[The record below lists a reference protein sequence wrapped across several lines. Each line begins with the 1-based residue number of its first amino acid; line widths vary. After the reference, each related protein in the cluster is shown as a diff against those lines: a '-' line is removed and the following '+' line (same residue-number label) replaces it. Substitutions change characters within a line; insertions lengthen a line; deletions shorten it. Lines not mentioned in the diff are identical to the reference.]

1 MMRLQAKVENKEIA
15 KQQLQDKMQAKKN
28 MVDGMSLNSLDL
40 DLLDEESRK
49 VLGYVGKNEVVIYQE
64 NLKEKQQ

>member
-1 MMRLQAKVENKEIA
+1 
-15 KQQLQDKMQAKKN
+15 MQAKKN